1 VAQAPSA
8 ELLWGEVEDDETGG
22 GQVVGGGERRRG
34 GEGGEGGEK
43 EARDPELLLMEWC
56 KRPLKLTHAGAAATF
71 MCALPPSRLG
81 GAGTKDGNPL
91 VGMRI
96 GTRHEDGRLGD

>member
-1 VAQAPSA
+1 MMRQ
-8 ELLWGEVEDDETGG
+8 EGG
-22 GQVVGGGERRRG
+22 RWLGGERRRG

-81 GAGTKDGNPL
+81 GAGKSYA
-91 VGMRI
+91 
-96 GTRHEDGRLGD
+96 HA